1 MVGSVMMMMMA
12 ARMTPYAARNT
23 APDRTG
29 NGSAAIESG
38 PNAGVTRIPNFG
50 QRRGD
55 HQDRADR
62 LRAFYFRPLLSQS
75 SSTSRFTAGAFGFF
89 ILSQSFERPDR

>member
-1 MVGSVMMMMMA
+1 MLMVGRVMMMMA

-38 PNAGVTRIPNFG
+38 PNAGVNRIPNLGG

-55 HQDRADR
+55 HQDRADN
-62 LRAFYFRPLLSQS
+62 
-75 SSTSRFTAGAFGFF
+75 TNSRKLA
-89 ILSQSFERPDR
+89 EHY